1 MYKMKL
7 KILGYKL
14 RLEVV
19 VICVLLGVI
28 IGSSMA
34 CSCRREGAIGRM
46 AAEYGTTK
54 GMSDGVHSQ
63 KWGDAANHY
72 ETKQL
77 NSGAGDSMFFY
88 ANNKF
93 SPESCAYSTVS
104 GSSGC
109 ADVTS
114 EQSKFIE
121 MRGGNRTVDD
131 GFN

>member
-1 MYKMKL
+1 MYKMNFKFM
-7 KILGYKL
+7 GYKL

-19 VICVLLGVI
+19 VICILLGVV
-28 IGSSMA
+28 IGSSML
-34 CSCRREGAIGRM
+34 CSCKIEGAVGRM
-46 AAEYGTTK
+46 AAEYGKTH
-54 GMSDGVHSQ
+54 GMSKGVHSQ
-63 KWGDAANHY
+63 KWGDSVNHY

-104 GSSGC
+104 GSNGC

-121 MRGGNRTVDD
+121 MRGGNRTFDD

>member
-34 CSCRREGAIGRM
+34 CSCRREGAVGRM
-46 AAEYGTTK
+46 AAEYGTTT
-54 GMSDGVHSQ
+54 GMSDGVNSK

-72 ETKQL
+72 
-77 NSGAGDSMFFY
+77 GDSMFFY
-88 ANNKF
+88 ANNNF

-104 GSSGC
+104 GSNGC

-121 MRGGNRTVDD
+121 MRGGNRTEYD

>member
-1 MYKMKL
+1 MYKMNFKF
-7 KILGYKL
+7 LGYKL

-19 VICVLLGVI
+19 VICILLGVV
-28 IGSSMA
+28 IGSNML
-34 CSCRREGAIGRM
+34 CSCKLEGAVGRM
-46 AAEYGTTK
+46 AAEYGKTK
-54 GMSDGVHSQ
+54 GMSDGVHTK

-77 NSGAGDSMFFY
+77 NSGADNSLFFY

-93 SPESCAYSTVS
+93 TPESCAYSSVS
-104 GSSGC
+104 GSTGC
-109 ADVTS
+109 ADITS
-114 EQSKFIE
+114 EQNKFIE

>member
-1 MYKMKL
+1 MYKMNFKF
-7 KILGYKL
+7 LGYKL

-19 VICVLLGVI
+19 VICILLGVI
-28 IGSSMA
+28 IGSSML
-34 CSCRREGAIGRM
+34 CSCRVEGAIGRM

-54 GMSDGVHSQ
+54 GMSNGVHTQ
-63 KWGDAANHY
+63 KWGDAVDHY

-77 NSGAGDSMFFY
+77 NSGAGDSMFLY

-104 GSSGC
+104 SSNGC
-109 ADVTS
+109 ADITA